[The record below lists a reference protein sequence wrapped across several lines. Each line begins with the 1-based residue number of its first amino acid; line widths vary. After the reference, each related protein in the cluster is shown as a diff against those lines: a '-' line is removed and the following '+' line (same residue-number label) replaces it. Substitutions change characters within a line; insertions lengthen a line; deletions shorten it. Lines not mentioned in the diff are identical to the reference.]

1 MFFTREDILKIQQAL
16 LQLGVK
22 DSELP
27 NAEHVTYDDIL
38 SIVQD
43 GENKQI
49 RVKDFCNQI
58 SLWRREDFINITDKY
73 DEHYIS
79 LIKAIS
85 LVPILQRKDGL
96 VITFQDVEDNWEIY
110 QFRGNITEFFEED
123 KWFDLYDYRNDIIQ
137 SIVPDEEDLTASAP
151 DKNGNSLVSLK
162 DRIYNPTSFS
172 GKGYKILRKNLQ
184 PVNIAITK
192 IKVEF
197 TPSSDGTLSFSIN
210 GKETQ
215 VSVSVSTDNTTI
227 LVADKIVSKLT
238 ETMTEYEI
246 SKDSSTIILT
256 RKFGGSVTPS
266 LFSASTTGVVCTIID
281 STKIDIRN
289 ILTPAMINLPN
300 TIYEVRYE
308 FDLNGETIEMQ
319 EGCTL
324 KFEGGMF
331 KNGTINFND
340 TKIINNLFTHI
351 NPSLSYNVK
360 FKNDK
365 SEICVDDFGAD
376 PNGIK
381 LSTEAINK
389 AIQYCSYNKI
399 TRPIQFY
406 GKYLIDDV
414 IMLESNITL
423 SGNNSELYWNKLKGT
438 KVFGTDLFNKDGYK
452 NITIKGFKVDCDN
465 AWTYIYE
472 DGKDKSIP
480 RGVFAL
486 SNIDGLKILDCK
498 RTYPSLIQ
506 PVWLFDCSNV
516 IIEGCQFIKTLTAEQ
531 ASGESNGIW
540 VSNGNKAIENIEIRN
555 CYVKGYRD
563 GCIEIYM
570 MKGIMDDWS
579 KTDFSPVKNVNIHD
593 NHLVGGS
600 YAITMGIAGLNDDG
614 SLKSYIENTIVSNNI
629 IEDSS
634 IIYRINCKGSHI
646 IKNNTF
652 IYNAFSSSAIFS
664 INFDHYEGS
673 KLGTVLISGNHGY
686 GECVNGAMIIGKCN
700 KLIVCNNTFNN
711 RYLASNSAIELR
723 GPVALGAY
731 FTNNYFKGNTVLNLQ
746 NSMAKTS
753 IQLVNNYLG
762 GYQCISLQDTGNP
775 YVLKLFNNYMD
786 CELVVTKSS
795 STIIDKSSVFS
806 NNLIG
811 AGFENTW
818 NTPMFSIEGAGVNQV
833 ITKSSSSYM
842 TNGNKPDKVYE
853 GYGYVIANQNGYG
866 GFVLGTSQNLPM
878 IINKGEALTLRGTNL
893 PSEGLGTKVKMLGNI
908 ESAPTN
914 VLNEDNKGYI
924 YYDTN
929 KKCTIEWDGNKWV
942 PVDNKTGTTEERP
955 TFNTTEAPIYKGMLY
970 YDRTLNRPIWWNGS
984 SWVDKD
990 GNPADAKK
998 QGTTEQRPSSVQI
1011 GYIYKDTTLGK
1022 LILWNGTSWVNMD
1035 GTKLAATTSN
1045 EQTAES
1051 PL

>member
-16 LQLGVK
+16 LQFGVK

-27 NAEHVTYDDIL
+27 NAKSVTYDDIL

-43 GENKQI
+43 GKNKQI
-49 RVKDFCNQI
+49 GVKDFCNQT
-58 SLWRREDFINITDKY
+58 SLLKRKDFINITDKY

-79 LIKAIS
+79 LTEAIT

-96 VITFQDVEDNWEIY
+96 VITFQDVEGNWEIY

-123 KWFDLYDYRNDIIQ
+123 KWFNLSDCGNNIIQ
-137 SIVPDEEDLTASAP
+137 SIVPDEEDLTASTP
-151 DKNGNSLVSLK
+151 DENKKSLVSLK
-162 DRIYNPTSFS
+162 DRIYDPTSFS
-172 GKGYKILRKNLQ
+172 GKGYKILRKNIQ
-184 PVNIAITK
+184 SINIAVTK
-192 IKVEF
+192 IKVES
-197 TPSSDGTLSFSIN
+197 TPSSDGVLSFSIN

-238 ETMTEYEI
+238 ETMTEYEV

-266 LFSASTTGVVCTIID
+266 LFSASTTGVVCTVAD
-281 STKIDIRN
+281 STKTELQN
-289 ILTPAMINLPN
+289 ILTPIMINQPN
-300 TIYEVRYE
+300 TTYEIRYD
-308 FDLNGETIEMQ
+308 FNLNGETIEMQ

-324 KFEGGMF
+324 KFEGGML
-331 KNGTINFND
+331 KNGTITFND

-351 NPSLSYNVK
+351 DPSLSYNVK

-376 PNGIK
+376 PNCIK

-399 TRPIQFY
+399 ARPIQFY
-406 GKYLIDDV
+406 GKYLIDDA

-438 KVFGTDLFNKDGYK
+438 KVFGTDIFNKDGYK

-472 DGKDKSIP
+472 DGKDKSLP

-498 RTYPSLIQ
+498 RTYPSSIQ
-506 PVWLFDCSNV
+506 PVWLYDCSNV
-516 IIEGCQFIKTLTAEQ
+516 IIEDCRFIRTLTAEQ
-531 ASGESNGIW
+531 DQSESNGIW

-555 CYVKGYRD
+555 CYIKGYRD
-563 GCIEIYM
+563 GCIEVYM
-570 MKGIMDDWS
+570 MRGRMDDWS
-579 KTDFSPVKNVNIHD
+579 TTDFSPMKNVNIHD
-593 NHLVGGS
+593 NHLIGGS

-634 IIYRINCKGSHI
+634 IVYRINCKGNHTV
-646 IKNNTF
+646 KNNTF
-652 IYNAFSSSAIFS
+652 IYNTYSSSPIFA
-664 INFDHYEGS
+664 INFEHYEESG
-673 KLGTVLISGNHGY
+673 LGTVLISGNQGY
-686 GECVNGAMIIGKCN
+686 GECLNGVMNIGKCN
-700 KLIVCNNTFNN
+700 KLIVCDNTFNF
-711 RYLASNSAIELR
+711 RYSASNSAVELR
-723 GPVALGAY
+723 GPMALGAY
-731 FTNNYFKGNTVLNLQ
+731 FTNNYFKGNTVFNLK
-746 NSMAKTS
+746 NSIAKTQ
-753 IQLVNNYLG
+753 IRLINNCLI

-775 YVLKLFNNYMD
+775 YILKLFNNYID
-786 CELVVTKSS
+786 GSVVVTKSS
-795 STIIDKSSVFS
+795 STNIDTSSVFS

-818 NTPMFSIEGAGVNQV
+818 NTPIFSIKGAGVNQV
-833 ITKSSSSYM
+833 ITGSGSSYM

-853 GYGYVIANQNGYG
+853 GYGSTIANQNGYG

-878 IINKGEALTLRGTNL
+878 IINKGAALTLRGTNL

-908 ESAPTN
+908 ESAPTD
-914 VLNEDNKGYI
+914 VLNEENKGYI

-929 KKCTIEWDGNKWV
+929 KKCTIEWDGSKWI

-955 TFNTTEAPIYKGMLY
+955 TFNTTEAPIYKGMQY
-970 YDRTLNRPIWWNGS
+970 YDRTLNKPIWWNGS

-998 QGTTEQRPSSVQI
+998 QGTAEQRPSSVQI
-1011 GYIYKDTTLGK
+1011 GYIYKDTTLGQ
-1022 LILWNGTSWVNMD
+1022 LILWNGTAWVILY
-1035 GTKLAATTSN
+1035 GTPIS
-1045 EQTAES
+1045 
-1051 PL
+1051 